1 MRTVIGIDPG
11 LASTGWGV
19 VRFDGSRFLHV
30 AHGVVTTDPETPLPQ
45 RLQHIH
51 REITR
56 VIADHRPQEAGVED
70 LYFSK
75 NATSAIHVAHAR
87 GVVLL
92 ALGQGGLSVGTYSP
106 QQVKQAVIG
115 RGKAGKDQVQR
126 LVAVVL
132 GLEEIPGPDHAAD
145 ALAVAVCHAN
155 RADWLTRAGA
165 GRRSGGPA
173 RVAGRTHVQ

>member
-19 VRFDGSRFLHV
+19 VRFDGSRFLHMG
-30 AHGVVTTDPETPLPQ
+30 HGVVTTDPDSPLPD
-45 RLQHIH
+45 RLHKIH
-51 REITR
+51 AEISE
-56 VIADHRPQEAGVED
+56 VIAAHHPAEAGVED
-70 LYFSK
+70 LFFSK
-75 NATSAIHVAHAR
+75 NATSAMHVAQAR

-92 ALGQGGLSVGTYSP
+92 ALAQGGISVATYSP

-115 RGKAGKDQVQR
+115 RGKAAKDQVQR

-145 ALAVAVCHAN
+145 ALAVAICHAN
-155 RADWLTRAGA
+155 RADWEARQAA
-165 GRRSGGPA
+165 VSRS
-173 RVAGRTHVQ
+173 HV

>member
-19 VRFDGSRFLHV
+19 VRFDGSRFHHV
-30 AHGVVTTDPETPLPQ
+30 EHGVVTTDPATPLPE
-45 RLQHIH
+45 RLRHIH
-51 REITR
+51 AELTR
-56 VIADHRPQEAGVED
+56 IIASHHPSEAGVED
-70 LYFSK
+70 LYFSR
-75 NATSAIHVAHAR
+75 NATSAIHVAQAR

-92 ALGQGGLSVGTYSP
+92 ALGQRGIPVGTYSP

-115 RGKAGKDQVQR
+115 RGRAAKDQVQR

-155 RADWLTRAGA
+155 R
-165 GRRSGGPA
+165 SH
-173 RVAGRTHVQ
+173 VHVQ

>member
-30 AHGVVTTDPETPLPQ
+30 GHGVVTTDPGAPLPE
-45 RLQHIH
+45 RLLTIH
-51 REITR
+51 TQISRI
-56 VIADHRPQEAGVED
+56 IASHHPSEAGVED

-75 NATSAIHVAHAR
+75 NATSAIHVAQAR

-92 ALGQGGLSVGTYSP
+92 ALAQRGIPVGTYSP

-115 RGKAGKDQVQR
+115 RGKAAKDQVQR
-126 LVAVVL
+126 LVGVVL

-145 ALAVAVCHAN
+145 ALAVAICHAN
-155 RADWLTRAGA
+155 RSYWSTLQ
-165 GRRSGGPA
+165 SGTP
-173 RVAGRTHVQ
+173 HSYVQ